1 MEGSVSPR
9 RAWRVVGVR
18 EHIEGYGH
26 GGGRCV
32 AGEEEEGHGGES
44 EGKID
49 HTQILGGRIRLQVG
63 ISPSKHTLAYFKESK
78 NCNNKIQNR

>member
-9 RAWRVVGVR
+9 RPWRVVGVG
-18 EHIEGYGH
+18 EHVEGCGH

-32 AGEEEEGHGGES
+32 AGEEEEDHGRES

-49 HTQILGGRIRLQVG
+49 HTQILGGRIWLQVG
-63 ISPSKHTLAYFKESK
+63 ISPSKHTPAYFKESK
-78 NCNNKIQNR
+78 NCND

>member
-9 RAWRVVGVR
+9 RPWRVVRVG
-18 EHIEGYGH
+18 EHVEGCGH

-32 AGEEEEGHGGES
+32 IREEEEDHGGES

-63 ISPSKHTLAYFKESK
+63 TSPSKHTLA
-78 NCNNKIQNR
+78 